1 MLRTKLHI
9 LANSRNRRSITVCSQ
24 LILRRAIKRNQH
36 FRLDPRLL
44 SNSEKSD
51 APKPEPGSEAS
62 TSESEL
68 QAEIANKKLEE
79 DLANKK
85 QEELIK
91 PKPRFLFDFFG
102 LRAKSVLKASKGN
115 FPSMVLHC

>member
-62 TSESEL
+62 TSESK
-68 QAEIANKKLEE
+68 IANKKLEE

-91 PKPRFLFDFFG
+91 TKPRFLFDFFG